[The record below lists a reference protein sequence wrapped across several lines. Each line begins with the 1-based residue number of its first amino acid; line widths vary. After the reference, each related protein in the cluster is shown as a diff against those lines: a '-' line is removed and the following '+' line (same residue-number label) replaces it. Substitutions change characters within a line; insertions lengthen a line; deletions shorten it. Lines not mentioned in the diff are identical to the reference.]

1 MSSQARTKTIAALL
15 AVVLVVGAIAVGLSV
30 LTGGGD
36 DTTTPAAGE
45 SASGDSDEPTD
56 PSDGGASDEPVSA
69 PYAAAPCPDPLPDP
83 TQAGT
88 ELPPLDDVVAV
99 RLCGEEPTSVPADA
113 LVDGLGAF
121 TRAVQQ
127 LPPAD
132 TDLCEGAQDPPTT
145 VLVVETGG
153 GETTD
158 VRTGVCD
165 DVSTGTGSGSGS
177 ASGVGVVIA
186 FLDALGAQRSD
197 GSYDVPA
204 STAIGDLTCQTT
216 PATAPVDPKREQV
229 EQAVVCDGPDA
240 TAVPLEGDALDALVT
255 AWGRAPRPSTNGC
268 AFPGPGE
275 GSVVLRTDLGDVVRL
290 EPGCGGLVL
299 TSSDLSVGPDQVD
312 LVAPLTSVVPVELR
326 DLGG

>member
-1 MSSQARTKTIAALL
+1 MSQARTKTIAALL
-15 AVVLVVGAIAVGLSV
+15 AVVLVVSAIAVGLSV
-30 LTGGGD
+30 LTGGGGD
-36 DTTTPAAGE
+36 DAAP
-45 SASGDSDEPTD
+45 SGAQSTSGGGDE
-56 PSDGGASDEPVSA
+56 PSDGASDGGSSDGPVSA

-83 TQAGT
+83 TQAGG
-88 ELPPLDDVVAV
+88 ELPALDDVVAV

-145 VLVVETGG
+145 VLVVETRGG
-153 GETTD
+153 DTTD

-165 DVSTGTGSGSGS
+165 DVSTGSGS

-186 FLDALGAQRSD
+186 FLDALGVQRTD
-197 GSYDVPA
+197 GGYDVPA
-204 STAIGDLTCQTT
+204 STAIGDLTCATT

-229 EQAVVCDGPDA
+229 EQAVLCDGPDA
-240 TAVPLEGDALDALVT
+240 TAVPLEGDALDALTT
-255 AWGRAPRPSTNGC
+255 AWGRAPRPSTDGC

-275 GSVVLRTDLGDVVRL
+275 SSVVLRTDLGDVVRL

-299 TSSDLSVGPDQVD
+299 TSSDLSVGEDQVD